1 MIVAAVMIVAAI
13 VIVAAMVVAVMLGL
27 GLLPLLLGSL
37 LGLLALLLGSLLLSL
52 AHGFALVSHLVHL
65 LDVRG
70 LVGLDFGGLD
80 FGGLVGLD
88 LGGLIG
94 LDLGG
99 LIGLNL
105 GGLVDIFG
113 QLGLVHLVSRDESDG
128 LRAVESPGVAYEA
141 RRRSR
146 TGTWRLGAGSCAAS
160 ETRQRKSGGDRHR
173 QRPLEM

>member
-1 MIVAAVMIVAAI
+1 VIVAAVMIVAAI

-27 GLLPLLLGSL
+27 GLLTLLLGSL

-70 LVGLDFGGLD
+70 LVGLDFGGL
-80 FGGLVGLD
+80 VGLD

-94 LDLGG
+94 
-99 LIGLNL
+99 
-105 GGLVDIFG
+105 
-113 QLGLVHLVSRDESDG
+113 LVSRDESDG